1 MKART
6 CRLSTPFE
14 TETADGWGRYP
25 RPQLKRDSYLSL
37 CGDWELSVIENS
49 SVRTLGTIFVPFP
62 PESRLSGVMQTPK
75 PCTYIYSKRFLVS
88 KDFIKDRVLLH
99 FGAVDQLALVFVN
112 DRFVGEHVGGYLP
125 FSFEIQDYLA
135 DGENVLRVEVTDHL
149 DTELGYG
156 KQRYKRGGMWYTP
169 ISGIWQPVWLESV
182 PGEYIRSVRFETS
195 LDSVE
200 IRVTGGLPTKTLT
213 IKTEQGDVQ
222 YEFSG
227 DQYKVELDRPRLWS
241 PEDPYLYHI
250 ILTDGEDTVA
260 SYFALRTVT
269 TEQKN
274 GKPYICLN
282 GKPYFFHGLLD
293 QGYFSDGIYL
303 PATPNGYTFDVQT
316 AKKLGFNMLRKHI
329 KIEPEVFYYDC
340 DRLGMIV
347 FQDMVNSGAYHYFAD
362 TVLPTIG
369 IRKRFL
375 FPASKR
381 RRKHFERQAVETV
394 DLLYNHPCVCYYT
407 IFNEGWGQYDSDRI
421 YRELKKYDP
430 TRVWDATSGWFA
442 KQESDV
448 VSEHVY
454 FRKFKSNG
462 KQTKPLVLSEFGG
475 YSCKIEGHSFNLD
488 QNYGY
493 KTYHDTDSF
502 EKGLLALY
510 RNEIIPAIKNGLCAT
525 VLTQLTDVED
535 ETNGLVTYD
544 RRVVKVSQT
553 SMQELADEI
562 KQSFEKQVEL

>member
-14 TETADGWGRYP
+14 TETTDGWDRYP
-25 RPQLKRDSYLSL
+25 RPQLKRDSYMSL

-49 SVRTLGTIFVPFP
+49 SVRTLGTICVPFP
-62 PESRLSGVMQTPK
+62 PESRFSGIMRKPE
-75 PCTYIYSKRFLVS
+75 PCTYIYSKRFFVS
-88 KDFIKDRVLLH
+88 KEFIKDKVLLH

-125 FSFEIQDYLA
+125 FSFEIQNDLI

-156 KQRYKRGGMWYTP
+156 KQRYKRGGMWYTA

-182 PGEYIRSVRFETS
+182 SSRYIRSVRFMTT

-200 IRVTGGLPTKTLT
+200 IRVAGGLPQKTLT
-213 IKTEQGDVQ
+213 IKTEQGDMQ
-222 YEFSG
+222 YVFSG
-227 DQYKVELDRPRLWS
+227 DRYTVELDRPRLWT
-241 PEDPYLYHI
+241 PEDPYLYRI

-269 TEQKN
+269 VEQKDST
-274 GKPYICLN
+274 PYICLN

-316 AKKLGFNMLRKHI
+316 AKNLGFNMLRKHI

-347 FQDMVNSGAYHYFAD
+347 FQDMVNSGSYHYVAD

-369 IRKRFL
+369 IRKRFS

-381 RRKHFERQAVETV
+381 RRKHFEQQAIETV
-394 DLLYNHPCVCYYT
+394 NLLYNHPCVCYYT

-421 YRELKKYDP
+421 YKELKRYDP
-430 TRVWDATSGWFA
+430 TRIWDATSGWFA

-475 YSCKIEGHSFNLD
+475 YSCKIDGHSFNLD
-488 QNYGY
+488 KNYGY
-493 KTYHDTDSF
+493 KTYHDTDAF

-510 RNEIIPAIKNGLCAT
+510 RNEIIPAIKHGLCAT

-535 ETNGLVTYD
+535 ETNGLITYD
-544 RRVVKVSQT
+544 RRVVKVSEANMQALANEIIQT
-553 SMQELADEI
+553 F
-562 KQSFEKQVEL
+562 KKQVNQ